1 MNETNAPTRDK
12 LMMQATPLNMVNLDL
27 KKVHTYNIL
36 FKCKLDPVRSTV
48 RCEMMKLF
56 TGSVQYSNGW
66 YLVVLS
72 QYEVIIDVNGSA
84 ECTYAFIHWKKWKS
98 SGVTDP

>member
-1 MNETNAPTRDK
+1 MSQLVLTRSSW
-12 LMMQATPLNMVNLDL
+12 LNCALQDDEAVYWVS
-27 KKVHTYNIL
+27 K
-36 FKCKLDPVRSTV
+36 
-48 RCEMMKLF
+48 
-56 TGSVQYSNGW
+56 GSNGW

-72 QYEVIIDVNGSA
+72 QYEVIIDVTGSA